1 MWIPSYLN
9 IDGLTG
15 MVAHADGKEP
25 PPADSEDHMVS
36 AGQLGAACV
45 LRAGKSESLRFRC
58 AGSSTVSLASL
69 LACVMM
75 IPLSA
80 TPVRAQV
87 GTVDPKGGHGPVLQ
101 TAEPGSQATPS
112 PTMPTDYSQLI
123 KAEACESWTAAAV
136 NSPTVSVTRLAVPG
150 KAGDEF
156 QRACGKLR
164 DKNFAAAEDHAR
176 RAVEIYPDYAAAWVV
191 LGQALTAENKDN
203 EAARACKQAMK
214 VDPTYV
220 APYICLAQ
228 FAERANHWDDVYTFS
243 DHARSLDP
251 ANDPYVYFYKTMADL
266 HLKRYTQAGLDGRIA
281 ERLDNGNQIP
291 KLHLLLAEVYRAT
304 GDNGDEAIELQKF
317 LELSPHDS
325 EWETA
330 RSTLAEIQGSVAK

>member
-1 MWIPSYLN
+1 
-9 IDGLTG
+9 
-15 MVAHADGKEP
+15 
-25 PPADSEDHMVS
+25 MVS
-36 AGQLGAACV
+36 AGQPGTPCV
-45 LRAGKSESLRFRC
+45 LRAGKSESLRFRRTR
-58 AGSSTVSLASL
+58 SSTVSLASL
-69 LACVMM
+69 LACVTM
-75 IPLSA
+75 ILVSA
-80 TPVRAQV
+80 TSVRAQA
-87 GTVDPKGGHGPVLQ
+87 GTVNPKGGPGPVLQ
-101 TAEPGSQATPS
+101 TAGPGFAQATTS
-112 PTMPTDYSQLI
+112 PTMPTDYSQVI

-156 QRACGKLR
+156 QKACGKLR
-164 DKNFAAAEDHAR
+164 DHNFAAAEDHAR

-203 EAARACKQAMK
+203 EAAQACKQAMK

-228 FAERANHWDDVYTFS
+228 FAERTNHWDDVYTFS

-251 ANDPYVYFYKTMADL
+251 ANDPYVYFYKTMADI
-266 HLKRYTQAGLDGRIA
+266 HSKRYAQAELDGRIA
-281 ERLDNGNQIP
+281 ERLDNRNQIP

-304 GDNGDEAIELQKF
+304 DDNRAEAIELQRF

-330 RSTLAEIQGSVAK
+330 RSTLAEIQGSMAK